1 MSLFASAG
9 DPNTIKQVR
18 SVLEHI
24 GLYVGL
30 AVYTAAGAKIF
41 QVIEYP
47 NELDILTTYQAL
59 LISKRELFLRSVW
72 NESRNN
78 ANYHEKIAGYLLDY
92 EGVVEEAINNGINV
106 VTQDYHVN
114 WNYIQSV
121 FFSTTILTT
130 IGYGNIAPITFPGRL
145 FCMLFA
151 IVGIPLTLCVIAD
164 VGQVFATMISTIWE
178 KNKDRIQPVL
188 DKIMRK
194 KDDDEEVEFG
204 GTKVV
209 YFCLIFLVLFLS
221 FGAFLFTLWEDWTFF
236 DAFYFCFITMT
247 TIGFGDIVPDIKIG
261 EKTAYMLVCTI
272 YILVGMAF
280 TTTFLELARRKYAES
295 WRKMQE
301 LRAQIQAQ
309 LKLADTLRKLGE
321 HADKNNL
328 ELDVDIAGD
337 LAALKQNLAKFKKG
351 KMKGL
356 EDIDINELDWVEQNR
371 KVRAVTI
378 FIYETSL

>member
-1 MSLFASAG
+1 M
-9 DPNTIKQVR
+9 K
-18 SVLEHI
+18 
-24 GLYVGL
+24 
-30 AVYTAAGAKIF
+30 
-41 QVIEYP
+41 
-47 NELDILTTYQAL
+47 
-59 LISKRELFLRSVW
+59 
-72 NESRNN
+72 
-78 ANYHEKIAGYLLDY
+78 EK
-92 EGVVEEAINNGINV
+92 E
-106 VTQDYHVN
+106 
-114 WNYIQSV
+114 
-121 FFSTTILTT
+121 
-130 IGYGNIAPITFPGRL
+130 
-145 FCMLFA
+145 
-151 IVGIPLTLCVIAD
+151 
-164 VGQVFATMISTIWE
+164 
-178 KNKDRIQPVL
+178 
-188 DKIMRK
+188 
-194 KDDDEEVEFG
+194 DDDEMGMG
-204 GTKVV
+204 GNMYTAVLALV
-209 YFCLIFLVLFLS
+209 FLFIFLS
-221 FGAFLFTLWEDWTFF
+221 FGAFLFTLWEDWSFF

-280 TTTFLELARRKYAES
+280 TTTIIELVRRQYVES

-337 LAALKQNLAKFKKG
+337 LAALKDNLAKFKKG

-356 EDIDINELDWVEQNR
+356 EDIDINELDWVEKNR

>member
-9 DPNTIKQVR
+9 GQRIKQVR

-24 GLYVGL
+24 GPYVGL

-41 QVIEYP
+41 QSIEHP
-47 NELDILTTYQAL
+47 NELDVLNTYQAL
-59 LISKRELFLRSVW
+59 LISKRQVFLRAVW
-72 NESRNN
+72 NTSQNLV
-78 ANYHEKIAGYLLDY
+78 NYHEKIDEHLTEY
-92 EGVVEEAINNGINV
+92 ESIVEEAVQHGINV
-106 VTQDYHVN
+106 VSQDYHVS

-130 IGYGNIAPITFPGRL
+130 IGYGNIAPVTFFGRL

-151 IVGIPLTLCVIAD
+151 IIGIPFTLSVVAD
-164 VGQVFATMISTIWE
+164 VGQLFATLLSTIWD
-178 KNKDRIQPVL
+178 KYKDKIQPII
-188 DKIMRK
+188 DKFK
-194 KDDDEEVEFG
+194 KEKEEDEDMGIGSGMYTAIIVF
-204 GTKVV
+204 V
-209 YFCLIFLVLFLS
+209 FLILFLS
-221 FGAFLFTLWEDWTFF
+221 CGAFLFTLWEDWTFF
-236 DAFYFCFITMT
+236 EAFYFCFITMT
-247 TIGFGDIVPDIKIG
+247 TIGFGDIVP

-280 TTTFLELARRKYAES
+280 TTTAIELFRRQYAES
-295 WRKMQE
+295 WKKMQE

-337 LAALKQNLAKFKKG
+337 LAELKKNLAKMKKG

-356 EDIDINELDWVEQNR
+356 EDIDINELDWVEKNR

>member
-1 MSLFASAG
+1 MSLFAAG
-9 DPNTIKQVR
+9 GGRIKQVR
-18 SVLEHI
+18 SVLEHV

-30 AVYTAAGAKIF
+30 AVYTLAGAKIF
-41 QVIEYP
+41 QVIEHP
-47 NELDILTTYQAL
+47 NELDILQTYQAL
-59 LISKRELFLRSVW
+59 LISKREIFLRSVW
-72 NESRNN
+72 NESQNN
-78 ANYHEKIAGYLLDY
+78 VNYREKVEEYLSDY
-92 EGVVEEAINNGINV
+92 EEVVGEAMDNGVDV
-106 VTQDYHVN
+106 VTQDYHIN

-130 IGYGNIAPITFPGRL
+130 IGYGNIAPVTFPGRL
-145 FCMLFA
+145 FCIFFA
-151 IVGIPLTLCVIAD
+151 MVGIPFTLSVIAD
-164 VGQVFATMISTIWE
+164 VGQLFATLLSAIWS
-178 KNKDRIQPVL
+178 KYKDRIQPII
-188 DKIMRK
+188 DKIIGE
-194 KDDDEEVEFG
+194 KDESEEAGFSGNLYTAVFS
-204 GTKVV
+204 
-209 YFCLIFLVLFLS
+209 LVLLCAFLS
-221 FGAFLFTLWEDWTFF
+221 FGALLFTLWEDWTFF

-280 TTTFLELARRKYAES
+280 TTTIIELVRRQYAES

-337 LAALKQNLAKFKKG
+337 LAALKDNLAKFKKG

-356 EDIDINELDWVEQNR
+356 EDIDINELDWVEKDR